1 MVNCFHFIDDK
12 ELEKSA
18 HAYLFTL
25 CDRAEYL
32 FDAPYGEADFTIEAI
47 GTPFESMIPALEQQ
61 KTGQSWGM
69 WGKILT
75 FRLTDD
81 VKEIIEHAGLDGIL
95 RVWNRNLENLALF
108 KDGKRLYDT
117 CSHEG
122 YTDIDDDFLN
132 SVSKF
137 CEQALPQTTLW
148 QQIETRYAKIS
159 RRSTQR
165 LWEELDKL
173 DDLDRQI
180 GEAWQRVIRQPPF
193 YEMTFTQYDK
203 IARDYFSEE
212 IVRQL
217 EKAGGYQSLHPAGYP
232 RVIRESEAFL
242 GKPPFSA
249 SMLWHD
255 IQRELHFWRI
265 YLQLHGRPCPPQDEE
280 QSPTISIII
289 NRECE

>member
-1 MVNCFHFIDDK
+1 
-12 ELEKSA
+12 
-18 HAYLFTL
+18 
-25 CDRAEYL
+25 
-32 FDAPYGEADFTIEAI
+32 
-47 GTPFESMIPALEQQ
+47 MIPALEQQ

-81 VKEIIEHAGLDGIL
+81 VKESIEHAGLDGIL

-117 CSHEG
+117 CSYEG

-180 GEAWQRVIRQPPF
+180 DEAWQRVIRQPPF

-289 NRECE
+289 NRECQ